1 MSFIFNVLKVI
12 LFLGA
17 GIGLLIVPYGQF
29 CSWFPNAPEPT
40 IVKAAGALVLLCGIV
55 ILIALFIEKY

>member
-17 GIGLLIVPYGQF
+17 GIGLLIVPYEQF
-29 CSWFPNAPEPT
+29 HSWFPNAPGPA
-40 IVKAAGALVLLCGIV
+40 IVKVIGALVLLCGIV
-55 ILIALFIEKY
+55 ILIALLIDKY

>member
-1 MSFIFNVLKVI
+1 MRLLLNILKVI
-12 LFLGA
+12 LFLGV
-17 GIGLLIVPYGQF
+17 GIGLLIIPYEQF
-29 CSWFPNAPEPT
+29 RSWFPNAPGPA